1 MELQVGLA
9 SSADDHAIRGLCRR
23 EPMPGNI
30 VVAYEREPEFSLG
43 CRVTGDAF
51 QVLAARN
58 GEDGE
63 VVGVACRSTRTL
75 FINGHSHRLGYLG
88 QLRIDQ
94 KFRGRWLLSKGF
106 SLLKQ
111 LHERDPVPAY
121 LVSIIAGNDE
131 AEAILVRK
139 PRKSFPSFHHVADFC
154 TLAIS
159 LGRAKSPFQSKVEIS
174 SATPVQIPE
183 LVKFLQAH
191 GQKRQ
196 FFPEWTEGSL
206 RELTACDLRIE
217 DILVARRN
225 GEIAGIAGFW
235 DQSTYKQTIVH
246 GYSRWLKAAAPF
258 YNFGAHWIGRIPLP
272 RPGTKLRSAYVAFL
286 SIANDDT
293 HVFAAILRKLY
304 DLAHSRE
311 FDFLLVGLDARDPLL
326 PVAKKY
332 SHFIYASRLYL
343 AEWPDGGH
351 FHEQLD
357 HRPAYVD
364 IATL

>member
-1 MELQVGLA
+1 MDLQIGLA
-9 SSADDHAIRGLCRR
+9 TPADDHAIRGLCRR

-30 VVAYEREPEFSLG
+30 VVTYEREPDFSLG
-43 CRVTGDAF
+43 CRVTGDDF
-51 QVLAARN
+51 QVLVARD
-58 GEDGE
+58 GLDGE

-75 FINGHSHRLGYLG
+75 FINGCSRRLGYLG

-94 KFRGRWLLSKGF
+94 RFRGRWMLSKGF

-139 PRKSFPSFHHVADFC
+139 PRMSFPSFHHVANFC
-154 TLAIS
+154 TFAIS
-159 LGRAKSPFQSKVEIS
+159 LGRAKSPFHTEVEIS
-174 SATPVQIPE
+174 SAASGQIPE
-183 LVKFLQAH
+183 IARFLQAE

-196 FFPEWTEGSL
+196 FFPDWTEGSF
-206 RELTACDLRIE
+206 RELTSLDLHIE
-217 DILVARRN
+217 DILVAHRN
-225 GEIAGIAGFW
+225 GKIAGIAGLW
-235 DQSTYKQTIVH
+235 DQRAYKQTIIQ
-246 GYSRWLKAAAPF
+246 GYSRWLEAAAPF
-258 YNFGAHWIGRIPLP
+258 YNFGAHWIGRTPLP

-293 HVFAAILRKLY
+293 HVFAALFRELY
-304 DLAHSRE
+304 NLAHSRG
-311 FDFLLVGLDARDPLL
+311 FDYLLIGLDARDPLL
-326 PVAKKY
+326 LIAKQY
-332 SHFIYASRLYL
+332 PHFLYASRLYL